1 MVDPASHP
9 LTTDEAKAR
18 LRLAAD
24 RASPS
29 ALVERH
35 PWQALA
41 AALIGG
47 YAAGQGDS
55 GSALLRSRATQLLW
69 LLASEGFIASVRSPS
84 HVHRRD
90 K

>member
-1 MVDPASHP
+1 MVDPTPHP
-9 LTTDEAKAR
+9 LTPDEAKAR
-18 LRLAAD
+18 LRLAAH

-47 YAAGQGDS
+47 YAAGQGDT
-55 GSALLRSRATQLLW
+55 GSVLLRNRGAQLLW
-69 LLASEGFIASVRSPS
+69 LLASKGFIASVRPPS
-84 HVHRRD
+84 HEHRSD

>member
-1 MVDPASHP
+1 
-9 LTTDEAKAR
+9 LTPDEAKAR
-18 LRLAAD
+18 LRLAAH

-47 YAAGQGDS
+47 YVAGQGDS
-55 GSALLRSRATQLLW
+55 GSVLLRTRATQLLW
-69 LLASEGFIASVRSPS
+69 LLASKDFVASPRSPS
-84 HVHRRD
+84 HVHRSD
-90 K
+90 Q